1 MRYTLVKYTVRPE
14 KVGELKAA
22 MREFMS
28 EVRKHEPKTL
38 FLVFRA
44 DDGETFY
51 HLMRFENEAARRKH
65 NQSKYNTHFVRK
77 LYPNC
82 VGRPQ
87 ITELRL
93 VESSKKQWQ
102 LT

>member
-14 KVGELKAA
+14 KVGEVKGA
-22 MREFMS
+22 MREFIA
-28 EVRKHEPKTL
+28 EVSKNEPKTL

-44 DDGETFY
+44 ADGNTFY
-51 HLMRFENEAARRKH
+51 HLMRFENESARRKH
-65 NQSKYNTHFVRK
+65 NQSKYNAHFVKK

-87 ITELRL
+87 VTELRMI
-93 VESSKKQWQ
+93 ESTKKQWQ
-102 LT
+102 LA